1 MFIFA
6 LLSQEWTKYRKK
18 REENRERE
26 RMINEL
32 AEKVLCKQ
40 LLYKPNTNTIKTN
53 TVKASFD
60 FSGRKPLKNFFKKII

>member
-1 MFIFA
+1 
-6 LLSQEWTKYRKK
+6 
-18 REENRERE
+18 
-26 RMINEL
+26 MINEL

-60 FSGRKPLKNFFKKII
+60 FSGQKPFKNFFYKNFLTKIFSKSIHYFIQESERIF